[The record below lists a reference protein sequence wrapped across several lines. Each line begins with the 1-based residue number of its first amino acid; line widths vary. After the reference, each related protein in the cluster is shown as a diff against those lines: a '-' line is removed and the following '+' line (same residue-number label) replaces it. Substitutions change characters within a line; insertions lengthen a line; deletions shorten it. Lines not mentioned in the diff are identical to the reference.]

1 MERNKFIESMLNG
14 TGYKGSDT
22 SLIRL
27 VAKIAKDGSTYYD
40 NVPLANGCLIGR
52 RHIIRDNGADIED
65 KIELAVFAD
74 GRDCGDIEINRK
86 DLENNLMQFTPLNF
100 RPTVGGSSKAYIID
114 SIRAQSPNMESLT
127 VYQHTGWRVI
137 DKKPIFLHSNGA
149 IGKENI
155 SVELNGR
162 LAKYGFTVEDSET
175 KWETLKTFLEIA
187 PHNITYPLLAIAAL
201 SPLNEFLRQARIE
214 PSFLLFLLGKTGTKK
229 STLAALTLCF
239 FGEFDNKSL
248 PGSSKDTGNS
258 LEKTGF
264 LLKDVLTVIDDFHPS
279 MNRSDVSRMEQTAQA
294 VCRMYGDRTG
304 RNRMNADGSLRVNYP
319 VRGNAILT
327 GEDVPSIGQSG
338 EARFLSVELTP
349 ESVNNTKLSFVQSKY
364 TELNSCMRKYIE
376 WLLPQ
381 YDKIPAALS
390 QRFIT
395 LRDEAQNGGHGRVAE
410 AVAHLQVAI
419 EMWTLFLQKQG
430 QLSEDESK
438 EFRSESWEI
447 FKQLAIA
454 QNKAI
459 AGEKPTTLFLNALKE
474 MLSTQKV
481 RLLPVDSGNLPDNGI
496 GWKDD
501 NYIYFIADT
510 TYNAVCKFYRESD
523 RSFPLSKRLLLKHLN
538 VEKLIVP
545 SDDNTKQKK
554 IKGKNRRVVWLY
566 ADALEEKESS

>member
-1 MERNKFIESMLNG
+1 MERNDFIESMLDG
-14 TGYKGSDT
+14 TGYKGNDT
-22 SLIRL
+22 SLFR
-27 VAKIAKDGSTYYD
+27 VENKITKDGNPYIVETK
-40 NVPLANGCLIGR
+40 LANGCLIGK

-86 DLENNLMQFTPLNF
+86 DLENNLMQYVPLNF
-100 RPTVGGSSKAYIID
+100 RPIVGGSSKAYIVD
-114 SIRAQSPNMESLT
+114 SIRAQTPNMENLT

-137 DKKPIFLHSNGA
+137 EDKPIFLHSNGA
-149 IGKENI
+149 IGNENI

-162 LAKYGFTVEDSET
+162 LSKYGFVDGDSECM
-175 KWETLKTFLEIA
+175 WETLKNFTDIA

-201 SPLNEFLRQARIE
+201 SPLNEFLRQARTE

-279 MNRSDVSRMEQTAQA
+279 MNRSDVTRMEQTAQA

-338 EARFLSVELTP
+338 EARFLSVELMP
-349 ESVNNTKLSFVQSKY
+349 DSVNNEILSMVQSRY
-364 TELNSCMRKYIE
+364 RDLNACMRKYIE

-381 YDKIPAALS
+381 YDKISEALS
-390 QRFIT
+390 KRFII
-395 LRDEAQNGGHGRVAE
+395 LRDDAQNGGHGRIAE
-410 AVAHLQVAI
+410 AIAHLQVAI

-430 QLSEDESK
+430 QLTEEESS
-438 EFRSESWEI
+438 EFRNESWKI
-447 FKQLAIA
+447 FKKLAVN
-454 QNKAI
+454 QNRAI
-459 AGEKPTTLFLNALKE
+459 AGEKPTTLFINALKE
-474 MLSTQKV
+474 MLSTCRV
-481 RLLPVDSGNLPDNGI
+481 RLLSTNSGTLPDNGI
-496 GWKDD
+496 GWKDE
-501 NYIYFIADT
+501 NYIYLMGDI

-538 VEKLIVP
+538 MEKLIVP

-554 IKGKNRRVVWLY
+554 ICGKNRRVVWLY
-566 ADALEEKESS
+566 ADALEEKENS